1 MGFDDAS
8 VRGFDLDSTLSTTD
22 ATSMSGTQSEMTS
35 GATSVA
41 DLQLLEETFD
51 QLDIYAKFLGEN
63 EYFKMKEN
71 FSKALDVMT

>member
-1 MGFDDAS
+1 MGYDEAS
-8 VRGFDLDSTLSTTD
+8 VRGFDLDSTMCGTSD
-22 ATSMSGTQSEMTS
+22 AMSLS
-35 GATSVA
+35 GAPSEAAASTA

-71 FSKALDVMT
+71 FQKALDVMT